1 MRQACNPQ
9 LRNALFHMACR
20 AVQRDASCASLYAA
34 LKAKGH
40 SYGRV
45 LRSLADWL
53 LRRLMAM
60 LRDRTL
66 YDPHHGQHGL
76 SIPQG

>member
-1 MRQACNPQ
+1 MRQACNLR
-9 LRNALFHMACR
+9 LRNALFHLARR
-20 AVQRDASCASLYAA
+20 AVQRDASCARLYAT

-40 SYGRV
+40 RYGRV

-66 YDPHHGQHGL
+66 YDPYHGQHGP
-76 SIPQG
+76 SISLG